1 MKLLFLVC
9 VAAPI
14 FVRNTANAAD
24 LEQRRFSAEDETLTR
39 PASIPFEVTALL
51 AQDSDVKYALTDEHL
66 EPDAIPSS
74 WFLAS
79 EIHLR
84 NTREK
89 DLVVIAKGPLMGAN
103 VTTFWIFR
111 PGDHRYELVLKA
123 AAHTM
128 VVKSARSN
136 GYEDV
141 ELWSATAITESLVLC
156 RFDAGTYRP
165 STRNSKP
172 IP

>member
-1 MKLLFLVC
+1 M
-9 VAAPI
+9 VAGD
-14 FVRNTANAAD
+14 TANASD

-39 PASIPFEVTALL
+39 PASIPSEVTVLL
-51 AQDSDVKYALTDEHL
+51 AQDSDVKYALADKHL
-66 EPDAIPSS
+66 GPDAVPSS

-89 DLVVIAKGPLMGAN
+89 DLVVIAQGPLTGAN

-111 PGDHRYELVLKA
+111 PGDHRYELLLKA
-123 AAHTM
+123 PAHTM
-128 VVKSARSN
+128 VVNSARSN

-141 ELWSATAITESLVLC
+141 ELWSATAITESSVLC
-156 RFDAGTYRP
+156 RFDARTYRP
-165 STRNSKP
+165 STRKSKP
-172 IP
+172 IR